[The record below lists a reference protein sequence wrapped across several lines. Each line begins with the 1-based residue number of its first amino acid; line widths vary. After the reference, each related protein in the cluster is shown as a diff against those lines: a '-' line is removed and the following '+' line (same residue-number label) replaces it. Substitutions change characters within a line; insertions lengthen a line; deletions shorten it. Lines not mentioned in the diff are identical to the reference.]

1 MACQMPV
8 SIRSNSSLWLDK
20 AQTISLHIAN
30 NINEFQLPW
39 CLVLRKTASTNVR
52 QQEIVTI
59 RNRLSRLVVSWLAAL
74 DARLLLL
81 RLNEELIDE
90 PCSVPWVSKCFI
102 RICDTETKRDQRNSI
117 HQQKWRSQGTTAL
130 YLVFK
135 VNTNFFKRHL
145 FSPRKYTK

>member
-1 MACQMPV
+1 M
-8 SIRSNSSLWLDK
+8 SLDY
-20 AQTISLHIAN
+20 HG
-30 NINEFQLPW
+30 
-39 CLVLRKTASTNVR
+39 VLRITASTNVR

-102 RICDTETKRDQRNSI
+102 RICEEKLREIRGIPFISKNEGAKELLLSI
-117 HQQKWRSQGTTAL
+117 
-130 YLVFK
+130 
-135 VNTNFFKRHL
+135 
-145 FSPRKYTK
+145 